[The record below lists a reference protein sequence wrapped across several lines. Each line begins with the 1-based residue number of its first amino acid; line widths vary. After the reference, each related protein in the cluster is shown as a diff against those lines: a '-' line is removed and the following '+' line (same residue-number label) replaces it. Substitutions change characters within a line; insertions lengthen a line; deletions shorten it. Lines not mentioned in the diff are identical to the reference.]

1 MADVK
6 KLVDPK
12 SFGPGAWLIIHILAY
27 NAKRDEAKRDF
38 EAAMHKIC
46 SGLKCK
52 NCKVHCG
59 EYLKNHPIRDYWHVK
74 NKNGVDIGM
83 FKWSWTF
90 HNAVNQRLG
99 KEIMD
104 FDTAYHLYSEDSDM
118 VCTKD
123 CGGESHSPRLPRH
136 GDSHAHQSH
145 HAHQSNHAHQS
156 RHRDYYSPLS
166 GNGLIKFV
174 STETA
179 LRPNNRNRRR
189 RK

>member
-1 MADVK
+1 MADTK
-6 KLVDPK
+6 KLADPK
-12 SFGPGAWLIIHILAY
+12 SFGPGAWLVIHILAY
-27 NAKRDEAKRDF
+27 HAKTNESKRDF
-38 EAAMHKIC
+38 EAAMHNIC
-46 SGLKCK
+46 SGLKCN

-59 EYLKNHPIRDYWHVK
+59 DYLKNHPIKNYWDVK

-83 FKWSWTF
+83 FKWSWNF

-99 KEIMD
+99 KETMD

-123 CGGESHSPRLPRH
+123 CGDSSHSPRLPRH
-136 GDSHAHQSH
+136 DHHHAPYSH
-145 HAHQSNHAHQS
+145 HRSQ
-156 RHRDYYSPLS
+156 YSPLG

-179 LRPNNRNRRR
+179 FRPNNRYRRR